1 MVFGHVL
8 FGTIAVI
15 GVLLLEVGFYR
26 EFNRLN
32 MIQKLGIFLTIFGLV
47 ATTALG
53 IFLAGSFLAGIVVAA
68 LGVVLL
74 GILVRPVFSIE
85 KTK

>member
-1 MVFGHVL
+1 MIFGHIL

-15 GVLLLEVGFYR
+15 GVLMLEVGFYR
-26 EFNRLN
+26 DFARLN
-32 MIQKLGIFLTIFGLV
+32 LTQKLGIFLTIFGLF

-53 IFLAGSFLAGIVVAA
+53 IFLAGSFLAGMIVSVI
-68 LGVVLL
+68 GIFLL
-74 GILVRPVFSIE
+74 GMLVRPVFSSD

>member
-1 MVFGHVL
+1 MIFGHIL

-26 EFNRLN
+26 DFTRLN
-32 MIQKLGIFLTIFGLV
+32 LTQKLGILLTIFGLF

-53 IFLAGSFLAGIVVAA
+53 IFLAGSFL
-68 LGVVLL
+68 
-74 GILVRPVFSIE
+74 LVQSSVSSEFSY
-85 KTK
+85 

>member
-1 MVFGHVL
+1 MVFGHIL

-53 IFLAGSFLAGIVVAA
+53 IFLAGNVLAGLIVAV
-68 LGVVLL
+68 LGVALL
-74 GILVRPVFSIE
+74 GILVRPVFGAE

>member
-1 MVFGHVL
+1 MVFGHIL

-53 IFLAGSFLAGIVVAA
+53 IFLTGNVLAGIVVAV
-68 LGVVLL
+68 LGVALL
-74 GILVRPVFSIE
+74 GILVRPVFGTE

>member
-1 MVFGHVL
+1 MIFGHIL

-26 EFNRLN
+26 DFTRLN
-32 MIQKLGIFLTIFGLV
+32 LIQKLGILLTIFGLF

-53 IFLAGSFLAGIVVAA
+53 IFLAGSFLAGTIVSVIGI
-68 LGVVLL
+68 LLL
-74 GILVRPVFSIE
+74 GMLVRPVLSSDR
-85 KTK
+85 TK

>member
-1 MVFGHVL
+1 MIFGHIL

-26 EFNRLN
+26 DFTRLN
-32 MIQKLGIFLTIFGLV
+32 LTQKLGILLTIFGLF

-53 IFLAGSFLAGIVVAA
+53 IFLAGSFLAGTIVSVIGI
-68 LGVVLL
+68 LLL
-74 GILVRPVFSIE
+74 GMLVRPVLSSDR
-85 KTK
+85 TK

>member
-1 MVFGHVL
+1 MVFGHIL

-15 GVLLLEVGFYR
+15 GVLLLEAGFYR

-53 IFLAGSFLAGIVVAA
+53 IFLAGNVLAGLIVAV
-68 LGVVLL
+68 LGVALL
-74 GILVRPVFSIE
+74 GILVRPVFGAE

>member
-32 MIQKLGIFLTIFGLV
+32 MIQKLGIFLTIFGLI

-53 IFLAGSFLAGIVVAA
+53 VFVAGNFLAGSVIAA
-68 LGVVLL
+68 IGVVLL
-74 GILVRPVFSIE
+74 GVLVRPVFDTE